1 MIGVPC
7 GSDGKNPPAMRE
19 AWVWPLGQKGH
30 GDPLQYSSLGNPQGQ
45 RSLEGYSPWGHKE
58 SDITEWLSTAQH
70 VIVACLIKKYFFDW
84 QNHFIF
90 SPAMWND
97 PASLNPHQYFV
108 ISLFIILAILII
120 LSHCGFNLPPLMINV
135 VEHIFMG
142 LFAICISSLLKYF
155 FMSFTHF
162 VIGLFVF
169 AIEFLIYSMN

>member
-1 MIGVPC
+1 M
-7 GSDGKNPPAMRE
+7 
-19 AWVWPLGQKGH
+19 
-30 GDPLQYSSLGNPQGQ
+30 
-45 RSLEGYSPWGHKE
+45 
-58 SDITEWLSTAQH
+58 T
-70 VIVACLIKKYFFDW
+70 VACLIKKYFFDW
-84 QNHFIF
+84 QNCFIF

-97 PASLNPHQYFV
+97 PASLNPHHFM

-120 LSHCGFNLPPLMINV
+120 LSHCGFNLPPLMFNV